1 MNNNKKNIEKEIIE
15 TKEKQIEKKDLNK
28 NHTSI
33 KSNSFSQELLKK
45 QFNDINLSRSDLG
58 FNVSLIDED
67 NIYKWSFLLIG
78 PEDTFFEGGFFKWIL
93 TFSEDYPNNPPEM
106 KMISEMFH
114 PNIEKDGLVNM
125 SILHRPGYDML
136 NEQEPIE

>member
-78 PEDTFFEGGFFKWIL
+78 PEDTFFEGGFFK
-93 TFSEDYPNNPPEM
+93 
-106 KMISEMFH
+106 
-114 PNIEKDGLVNM
+114 
-125 SILHRPGYDML
+125 
-136 NEQEPIE
+136 

>member
-1 MNNNKKNIEKEIIE
+1 
-15 TKEKQIEKKDLNK
+15 
-28 NHTSI
+28 
-33 KSNSFSQELLKK
+33 
-45 QFNDINLSRSDLG
+45 
-58 FNVSLIDED
+58 
-67 NIYKWSFLLIG
+67 
-78 PEDTFFEGGFFKWIL
+78 
-93 TFSEDYPNNPPEM
+93 M